1 MPKAKQWVKVEKK
14 REKGRKTA
22 KNKEKPRKLNIS
34 SVRLFG
40 GEREI
45 RNL

>member
-1 MPKAKQWVKVEKK
+1 MIMGAKKHGN
-14 REKGRKTA
+14 GRKTA
-22 KNKEKPRKLNIS
+22 KNKEKPRKMNFS